1 MSLPYFSREAGMNL
15 KEFKDKLESLI
26 EDAKGQTSLRDIAE
40 ALDDAKDDV
49 ETEADEAEESTE
61 EEDDA

>member
-1 MSLPYFSREAGMNL
+1 MNL